1 MSTLGAASSGL
12 WEAGRGVPSLE
23 DMADEGVAGGGGEEL
38 EEGPDG
44 YLNFELLLPEGLL
57 ELLLFV
63 PSAGETG
70 VCKLAGA
77 GGVVLLLLLL
87 GPPGLLRPNLS
98 LYKAADDPKLA
109 FDFGPGATPAGP
121 G

>member
-57 ELLLFV
+57 LELAAAPF
-63 PSAGETG
+63 SA
-70 VCKLAGA
+70 VCEGDMGGIMV
-77 GGVVLLLLLL
+77 GGVVLVLWLL
-87 GPPGLLRPNLS
+87 GLFKPNLS
-98 LYKAADDPKLA
+98 R
-109 FDFGPGATPAGP
+109 
-121 G
+121 